1 MGSVSVAFS
10 MNWLTLFDFSGFWLS
25 IAQTPTLPPKAPT
38 VSEVELLKSQL
49 QFVRDMNVAFLS
61 FLAIVGTL
69 LAWFF
74 NKSLED
80 AKRLAREIVRQ
91 ELLNHV
97 TPLVQSES
105 EYMMRSLKTEQV
117 IGGMVVDYY
126 QVAAEAEPSEYDLL
140 KARGFLKVRF
150 WNLNKLPN
158 KRLGGVL
165 VFDFVN
171 SEVLNVPGLQD
182 SDKTKQAEALKKRDE
197 ILNEKI
203 AEIVDRRLGY
213 PVLVIY
219 TRPGTGRI
227 AAIDQLL
234 KTFPEIK
241 YYTAANTPVALMGGV
256 VDSAYVAFGDQIQR
270 K

>member
-1 MGSVSVAFS
+1 MDWF
-10 MNWLTLFDFSGFWLS
+10 TLPDFSF
-25 IAQTPTLPPKAPT
+25 IAQTPAASPKAAT
-38 VSEVELLKSQL
+38 ASEVELLKSQL
-49 QFVRDMNVAFLS
+49 QFVRDMNVAFLG
-61 FLAIVGTL
+61 FLAIVGGL

-105 EYMMRSLKTEQV
+105 EYIMRSLKTEQV
-117 IGGMVVDYY
+117 IGGTVVDYY
-126 QVAAEAEPSEYDLL
+126 LVAAGAEPKEYQLL

-150 WNLNKLPN
+150 WNARKLPD
-158 KRLGGVL
+158 KRLGSIL

-171 SEVLNVPGLQD
+171 SDVLSLPGLQD
-182 SDKTKQAEALKKRDE
+182 PDRAKQAEALQKRDAL
-197 ILNEKI
+197 INEKI
-203 AEIVDRRLGY
+203 AEIIDRKLGF
-213 PVLVIY
+213 PILVIY

-234 KTFPEIK
+234 DTFPEIK
-241 YYTAANTPVALMGGV
+241 YYTAANTPIALMGGV
-256 VDSAYVAFGDQIQR
+256 VDAAYVAFGDRNQSAR
-270 K
+270 N